1 MLKMLKRRQARFIAL
16 LAKAARDERDALLGN
31 ISEKDLGEPKPG
43 RGERNPTAALGF
55 EPLPKDSAQVS
66 ALRESIAILSPA
78 ARCELYALMRI
89 GQGHLGAKNWDKGI
103 SETELFGDEAITAS
117 LTEDVDL
124 HDHLLKGLYELQI
137 AA

>member
-43 RGERNPTAALGF
+43 RGEHNPTAALGF
-55 EPLPKDSAQVS
+55 DPLPQDSAQV
-66 ALRESIAILSPA
+66 LGVREAVTGLSQA
-78 ARCELYALMRI
+78 ARSELYALMRI
-89 GQGHLGAKNWDKGI
+89 GQGHLAAKNWDRGT
-103 SETELFGDEAITAS
+103 SETELIGDEAITAA
-117 LTEDVDL
+117 LTGDVDL
-124 HDHLLKGLYELQI
+124 HDHLLKGLYELKI